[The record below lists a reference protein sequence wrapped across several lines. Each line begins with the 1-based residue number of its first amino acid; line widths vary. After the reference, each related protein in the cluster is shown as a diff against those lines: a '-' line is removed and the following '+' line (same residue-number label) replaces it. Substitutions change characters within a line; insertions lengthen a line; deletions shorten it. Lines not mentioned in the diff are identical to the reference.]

1 MAKPPIPMHHPD
13 AAARVRWGILAT
25 GSIARAFAAGLRE
38 SKTGLLAAV
47 GSRSLEKATAFVDEF
62 GGRPFASYQ
71 AVLDDPEVD
80 AVYIATP
87 HHLHAENT
95 IAAARAGKAILCE
108 KPFTLTFAEAERAI
122 EAVRRAGVCF
132 MEAFMYRCHPQ
143 TRQAR
148 DWLRGGAIGRILQVD
163 AEFGFA
169 AGRDWANFRTD
180 GRIGGGGL
188 MDVGTYC
195 VSFARMAVGEEP
207 VEAHYVADITEAGY
221 DGSGAGVLR
230 FPSGAIARFGTG
242 IHVALRN
249 DVTVYG
255 EEGQLHID
263 QPWKC
268 AGGVMTLTRGDT
280 VEVLEADTSNAGLYA
295 LEADAVADFLEA
307 GECPYMTIEDTLANS
322 RCLDRLRASAGLRWE
337 TEA

>member
-1 MAKPPIPMHHPD
+1 MAN
-13 AAARVRWGILAT
+13 RVRWGILAT
-25 GSIARAFAAGLRE
+25 GNIARAFAAGLRE
-38 SKTGLLAAV
+38 SRTGELRAV
-47 GSRSLEKATAFVDEF
+47 GSRSKEKAGEFAAEF
-62 GGRPFASYQ
+62 GGEPYGSYE
-71 AVLDDPEVD
+71 AVLADPEVD

-95 IAAARAGKAILCE
+95 IAAAQAGKAILCE
-108 KPFTLTFAEAERAI
+108 KPFTLTVADTERAI
-122 EAVRRAGVCF
+122 AAVRAAGVFF

-148 DWLRGGAIGRILQVD
+148 EWLRNGAIGRIVQIN

-169 AGRDWANFRTD
+169 ASRDWANFRTD
-180 GRIGGGGL
+180 GRVGGGGL

-207 VEAHYVADITEAGY
+207 IEAYYEADVTERGY
-221 DGSGAGVLR
+221 DASGAGVLR
-230 FPSGAIARFGTG
+230 FPGGAVAHFGTG

-255 EEGQLHID
+255 EEGRLHIE

-268 AGGVMTLTRGDT
+268 AGGAMTLTRGDRMET
-280 VEVLEADTSNAGLYA
+280 VTADTSNPGLYA
-295 LEADAVADFLEA
+295 IEADAVAQYIERR
-307 GECPYMTIEDTLANS
+307 ECPYMTIEDTIGNS
-322 RCLDRLRASAGLRWE
+322 RCLERLRSSGGLRWGDE
-337 TEA
+337 P

>member
-1 MAKPPIPMHHPD
+1 MAD
-13 AAARVRWGILAT
+13 RVRWGILAT

-38 SKTGLLAAV
+38 SETGELRAV
-47 GSRSLEKATAFVDEF
+47 GSRTKERAGEFVAEF
-62 GGRPFASYQ
+62 GGEPYGSYEG
-71 AVLDDPEVD
+71 VLSDPDVD

-95 IAAARAGKAILCE
+95 IAAAHAGKAILCE
-108 KPFTLTFAEAERAI
+108 KPFTLTAADTERAI
-122 EAVRRAGVCF
+122 AAVRAAGVFF

-148 DWLRGGAIGRILQVD
+148 DWLRNGAIGRILQVN

-169 AGRDWANFRTD
+169 ASRDWPSFRTD
-180 GRIGGGGL
+180 GRVGGGGL

-207 VEAHYVADITEAGY
+207 IEAHYLADVTERGY
-221 DGSGAGVLR
+221 DASGAGILH
-230 FPSGAIARFGTG
+230 FPGGAVAHFGTG

-255 EEGQLHID
+255 EAGRLHIE

-268 AGGVMTLTRGDT
+268 AGGAMTLTRGDVVET
-280 VEVLEADTSNAGLYA
+280 VRVDTSNAGLYA
-295 LEADAVADFLEA
+295 IEADAVAHFMEE
-307 GECPYMTIEDTLANS
+307 GECPYMTIEDTVGNS
-322 RCLDRLRASAGLRWE
+322 RCLDRLRQSAGLCWE
-337 TEA
+337 DER